1 MTTIVFALAWLASTC
16 HGHRYQMRNEA
27 TRGTSLTDR
36 QSPQVAAG
44 ASPRHFRS
52 PHWKHPHKDDE
63 ANTLKSLAIFLLTS
77 KQPDVAWQVGGS
89 SMRLLAALQPQLRP
103 LPSQPQ
109 VSVRSAKV
117 SHRSRNSIP
126 TAAAE
131 DSESEK
137 KDSSGR
143 LSGFFRKLVGG
154 KKAGEAK
161 EEKAEDAKDSESKS
175 AEAGESKTAE
185 AGESKSA
192 AAGESK
198 SAEAGASKSPI
209 APPPDDDEPHFED
222 RWLTLDMSQAE
233 AEPQEGAT
241 TMPVFPLGPYF
252 PYSEST
258 LTIFEP
264 RYRKMYDDIIF
275 SGGRRFM
282 VCSAKEK
289 GGSEAISEVGV
300 IFYLDDLREVSELTG
315 DKIKY
320 VGKHSVLGPVR
331 AKKVLNPRA
340 WRTRETYLKAE
351 VEVIED
357 TDLDVDTSAAE
368 ADVTNRFKALI
379 EGQTELNDQPRFSK
393 EVMANINFTRS
404 TKAEEAGLWQ
414 MVELWQSFLQARD
427 KSLLIPLQRQMQA
440 ELQRAIKEFEIDV
453 PPSGRVN
460 LGDLPAELQE
470 QIMGIQTSF
479 MSKAEELESKG
490 FETQIRSIL
499 GSKSHT
505 ERLSMFKYLLD
516 TERKRVAAKAALKK
530 MFADGEK

>member
-1 MTTIVFALAWLASTC
+1 
-16 HGHRYQMRNEA
+16 
-27 TRGTSLTDR
+27 
-36 QSPQVAAG
+36 
-44 ASPRHFRS
+44 
-52 PHWKHPHKDDE
+52 
-63 ANTLKSLAIFLLTS
+63 
-77 KQPDVAWQVGGS
+77 
-89 SMRLLAALQPQLRP
+89 
-103 LPSQPQ
+103 
-109 VSVRSAKV
+109 
-117 SHRSRNSIP
+117 
-126 TAAAE
+126 
-131 DSESEK
+131 
-137 KDSSGR
+137 
-143 LSGFFRKLVGG
+143 
-154 KKAGEAK
+154 
-161 EEKAEDAKDSESKS
+161 
-175 AEAGESKTAE
+175 
-185 AGESKSA
+185 
-192 AAGESK
+192 
-198 SAEAGASKSPI
+198 
-209 APPPDDDEPHFED
+209 
-222 RWLTLDMSQAE
+222 
-233 AEPQEGAT
+233 
-241 TMPVFPLGPYF
+241 
-252 PYSEST
+252 
-258 LTIFEP
+258 
-264 RYRKMYDDIIF
+264 MYDDIIF